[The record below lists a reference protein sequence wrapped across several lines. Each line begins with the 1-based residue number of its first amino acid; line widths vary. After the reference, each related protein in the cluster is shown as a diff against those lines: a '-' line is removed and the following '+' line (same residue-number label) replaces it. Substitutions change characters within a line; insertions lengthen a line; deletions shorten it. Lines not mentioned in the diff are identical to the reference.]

1 MKTPS
6 KAEPKAPRPLLRSGI
21 QFRLATVT
29 TLVLI
34 GILTLAGW
42 ILDRSFRASTLAGVE
57 EQLRLVV
64 YSLMGVAHADASGIR
79 VDELSEPRLSQPES
93 GLYAAVWEP
102 GTGREW
108 RSPSALTSNVGRGAA
123 EAVLGEFRF
132 SESPAGE
139 VPRFLLS
146 YLVIWDDA
154 DESQLIFQ
162 VAADQAPTL
171 AVIGNFRRDLA
182 WGLALVTLLV
192 IGAQFLA
199 IRWGL
204 TPLRVMAEEVRAL
217 EEGRREGLSDRYP
230 KELQGL
236 RRNLARFVAHEHR
249 RRARYRHALEDLA
262 HSLKTPLA
270 VIRNALG
277 GAETAR
283 GEPPAERELIA
294 EQLDRME
301 GVVTHQ
307 LSRAT
312 VTGPVVVSRPV
323 DLARL
328 AERLVLALKTAYVDR
343 GLAVEVRLPETLSVR
358 GDERDLMDLIG
369 NLLENA
375 FKYTDSRVRISG
387 QSEPVAVLLIE
398 DDGPGVD
405 PAIRDDIL
413 NRGAR
418 GDQVQPGQ
426 GIGLFVASEL
436 VHLYGGTVTIGDSPL
451 GGAGIEVRLPR

>member
-1 MKTPS
+1 M
-6 KAEPKAPRPLLRSGI
+6 RSGI

-57 EQLRLVV
+57 EQLRLVI
-64 YSLMGVAHADASGIR
+64 YSLMGVAHADALGIR

-108 RSPSALTSNVGRGAA
+108 RSPSALTTNVDKGPVEAA
-123 EAVLGEFRF
+123 LGEFRF
-132 SESPAGE
+132 SETNAGGI
-139 VPRFLLS
+139 PRFLLS

-171 AVIGNFRRDLA
+171 AMIGSFRRSLA
-182 WGLALVTLLV
+182 WGLALVILLV
-192 IGAQFLA
+192 IGAQILA

-204 TPLRVMAEEVRAL
+204 RPLRVMAEEVRAL
-217 EEGRREGLSDRYP
+217 EEGRREGLSDNYP
-230 KELQGL
+230 KELTGL
-236 RRNLARFVAHEHR
+236 RQNLARFIAHEHR
-249 RRARYRHALEDLA
+249 RRTRYRHALEDLA

-270 VIRNALG
+270 VVRNALG
-277 GAETAR
+277 GSLPAD
-283 GEPPAERELIA
+283 GEPHGERGLIA

-312 VTGPVVVSRPV
+312 VAGPVVVSRPV
-323 DLARL
+323 DIARL
-328 AERLVLALKTAYVDR
+328 AERLIRALKTAYSDR
-343 GLAVEVRLPETLSVR
+343 GLAVEVRLPPALSVR
-358 GDERDLMDLIG
+358 GDERDLMDIFG

-375 FKYTDSRVRISG
+375 FKYTRSKVRISG
-387 QSEPVAVLLIE
+387 QSGAMAVMRIE

-405 PAIRDDIL
+405 TAIRDDIL

-426 GIGLFVASEL
+426 GIGLSVVSEL
-436 VHLYGGTVTIGDSPL
+436 IQLYGGAFKIGASPL
-451 GGAGIEVRLPR
+451 GGASIEVRLPR

>member
-1 MKTPS
+1 MRK
-6 KAEPKAPRPLLRSGI
+6 GI

-57 EQLRLVV
+57 EQLRLVI
-64 YSLMGVAHADASGIR
+64 YSLMGMAHADALGIR

-108 RSPSALTSNVGRGAA
+108 RSPSALTTNVDRGPV

-132 SESPAGE
+132 SETHAGG

-171 AVIGNFRRDLA
+171 AIIGSFRRNLA
-182 WGLALVTLLV
+182 WGLALVILLV
-192 IGAQFLA
+192 IGAQILA

-204 TPLRVMAEEVRAL
+204 RPLRVLAEEVRAL
-217 EEGRREGLSDRYP
+217 EEGRREGLSDNYP
-230 KELQGL
+230 TELTGL
-236 RRNLARFVAHEHR
+236 RQNLARFIAHEHR
-249 RRARYRHALEDLA
+249 RRTRYRHALEDLA

-277 GAETAR
+277 GSVPADGERHGER
-283 GEPPAERELIA
+283 GLIA

-312 VTGPVVVSRPV
+312 VAGPVVVSRPV
-323 DLARL
+323 DIARL
-328 AERLVLALKTAYVDR
+328 AERLIRALKTAYSDR
-343 GLAVEVRLPETLSVR
+343 ELAVEVRFPPALSVR
-358 GDERDLMDLIG
+358 GDERDLMDIFG

-375 FKYTDSRVRISG
+375 FKYTRSKVRISG
-387 QSEPVAVLLIE
+387 QSGAMAVMRIE

-405 PAIRDDIL
+405 AAIRDDIL

-426 GIGLFVASEL
+426 GIGLSVVSEL
-436 VHLYGGTVTIGDSPL
+436 IQLYGGAFRIGASPL
-451 GGAGIEVRLPR
+451 GGASIEVRLPR

>member
-1 MKTPS
+1 M
-6 KAEPKAPRPLLRSGI
+6 RGGI

-42 ILDRSFRASTLAGVE
+42 ILDRSFRASALAGVE
-57 EQLRLVV
+57 EQLRLVI
-64 YSLMGVAHADASGIR
+64 YSLMGVAHADARGIR

-93 GLYAAVWEP
+93 GLYAAIWEL

-108 RSPSALTSNVGRGAA
+108 RSPSALTTNVDQGRGEAA
-123 EAVLGEFRF
+123 LGEFRF
-132 SESPAGE
+132 FESDSDG
-139 VPRFLLS
+139 VPRFGLS

-154 DESQLIFQ
+154 DESQLVFQ
-162 VAADQAPTL
+162 VAADQAPTQ
-171 AVIGNFRRDLA
+171 AVIGGFRRNLA
-182 WGLALVTLLV
+182 WGLALVTFLV

-204 TPLRVMAEEVRAL
+204 RPLRVMAEEVRAL
-217 EEGRREGLSDRYP
+217 EEGRREELSDSYP
-230 KELQGL
+230 KELNGL
-236 RRNLARFVAHEHR
+236 RRNLAHFIAHEHR
-249 RRARYRHALEDLA
+249 RRTRYRHALEDLA

-277 GAETAR
+277 GSVPANGEAYPER
-283 GEPPAERELIA
+283 GLIA

-307 LSRAT
+307 LSRAA
-312 VTGPVVVSRPV
+312 VAGPVVVGRPV
-323 DLARL
+323 DLSRL
-328 AERLVLALKTAYVDR
+328 AERLVRALKSAYADR
-343 GLAVEVRLPETLSVR
+343 DLAVEMRLPPALSVR
-358 GDERDLMDLIG
+358 GDERDLMDLFG

-375 FKYTDSRVRISG
+375 FKYTRSKVRISG
-387 QSEPVAVLLIE
+387 RSGSLALVRIE

-405 PAIRDDIL
+405 AAIRDDIL
-413 NRGAR
+413 HRGAR

-426 GIGLFVASEL
+426 GIGLSVVSEL
-436 VHLYGGTVTIGDSPL
+436 IQLYGGAFTIGASPL
-451 GGAGIEVRLPR
+451 GGASIEVKLPR

>member
-1 MKTPS
+1 MRK
-6 KAEPKAPRPLLRSGI
+6 GI

-57 EQLRLVV
+57 EQLRLVI
-64 YSLMGVAHADASGIR
+64 YSLMGVAHADALGIR

-108 RSPSALTSNVGRGAA
+108 RSPSALTTNVDKGPV

-132 SESPAGE
+132 SESNAGG
-139 VPRFLLS
+139 VQRFLLS

-162 VAADQAPTL
+162 AAADQAPTL
-171 AVIGNFRRDLA
+171 AIMGSFRRNLA

-192 IGAQFLA
+192 IGAQILA

-204 TPLRVMAEEVRAL
+204 RPLRVLAEEVRAL
-217 EEGRREGLSDRYP
+217 EEGRREGLSDNYP
-230 KELQGL
+230 KELTGL
-236 RRNLARFVAHEHR
+236 RQNLARFIAHEHR
-249 RRARYRHALEDLA
+249 RRTRYRHALEDLA

-277 GAETAR
+277 GSVPAE
-283 GEPPAERELIA
+283 GEPHGESGLIA

-312 VTGPVVVSRPV
+312 VAGPVVVGRPV
-323 DLARL
+323 DIARL
-328 AERLVLALKTAYVDR
+328 AERLIRALKTAYSDR
-343 GLAVEVRLPETLSVR
+343 GLAVEVHLPPALSVR
-358 GDERDLMDLIG
+358 GDERDLMDIFG

-375 FKYTDSRVRISG
+375 FKYTRSKVRISG
-387 QSEPVAVLLIE
+387 QSGAMAVMRIE

-405 PAIRDDIL
+405 AAIRDDIL

-426 GIGLFVASEL
+426 GIGLSVVSEL
-436 VHLYGGTVTIGDSPL
+436 IQLYGGAFRIGASPL
-451 GGAGIEVRLPR
+451 GGASIEVRLPR

>member
-1 MKTPS
+1 M
-6 KAEPKAPRPLLRSGI
+6 RGGI

-57 EQLRLVV
+57 ERLQLVI
-64 YSLMGVAHADASGIR
+64 YSLMGVAHADALGIR

-93 GLYAAVWEP
+93 GLYAAIWEP
-102 GTGREW
+102 ATGREW
-108 RSPSALTSNVGRGAA
+108 RSPSALTTNVDQGRAPAA
-123 EAVLGEFRF
+123 LGEFRF
-132 SESPAGE
+132 SEINMGG

-171 AVIGNFRRDLA
+171 AVIGSFRRNLA
-182 WGLALVTLLV
+182 WGLALVTVLV

-217 EEGRREGLSDRYP
+217 EEGRREGLSDNYP
-230 KELQGL
+230 KELTGL
-236 RRNLARFVAHEHR
+236 RRNLSRFIAHEHR
-249 RRARYRHALEDLA
+249 QRTRYRHALEDLA

-270 VIRNALG
+270 VIRNALVG
-277 GAETAR
+277 SVPAN
-283 GEPPAERELIA
+283 GEPQGERELIA

-312 VTGPVVVSRPV
+312 VAGPVVVGRPV
-323 DLARL
+323 DVSHL
-328 AERLVLALKTAYVDR
+328 AERLIRALKTAYSDR
-343 GLAVEVRLPETLSVR
+343 GLAVEVRLPPTLSVR
-358 GDERDLMDLIG
+358 GDERDLMDIFG

-375 FKYTDSRVRISG
+375 FKYTRSKVRISG
-387 QSEPVAVLLIE
+387 RTGAVAVLRIE

-405 PAIRDDIL
+405 AAIRDDIL

-426 GIGLFVASEL
+426 GIGLSVVSEL
-436 VHLYGGTVTIGDSPL
+436 IQLYGGTFTIGSSTL
-451 GGAGIEVRLPR
+451 GGASIEVKLPR

>member
-1 MKTPS
+1 MRT
-6 KAEPKAPRPLLRSGI
+6 GI
-21 QFRLATVT
+21 QFRLAAVT

-57 EQLRLVV
+57 EQLRLVI
-64 YSLMGVAHADASGIR
+64 YSLMGVAHADAFGIR
-79 VDELSEPRLSQPES
+79 VDELPEPRLSQPES
-93 GLYAAVWEP
+93 GLYAAVWEL
-102 GTGREW
+102 GAGREW
-108 RSPSALTSNVGRGAA
+108 RSPSALTTNVEKGQVKAA
-123 EAVLGEFRF
+123 LGEFRF
-132 SESPAGE
+132 SETDLGG

-162 VAADQAPTL
+162 VAADQAPAL
-171 AVIGNFRRDLA
+171 AIIGSFRRNLA

-192 IGAQFLA
+192 IGAQILA

-217 EEGRREGLSDRYP
+217 EEGRREGLSDNYP
-230 KELQGL
+230 KELTGL
-236 RRNLARFVAHEHR
+236 RRNLARFIAHEHR
-249 RRARYRHALEDLA
+249 RRTRYRHALEDLA

-277 GAETAR
+277 GSGPAN
-283 GEPPAERELIA
+283 GEPHGERGLIA

-312 VTGPVVVSRPV
+312 VAGPVVVGRPV
-323 DLARL
+323 DVSRL
-328 AERLVLALKTAYVDR
+328 AERLIRALKTAYSDR
-343 GLAVEVRLPETLSVR
+343 GLAVEVRLPPALSVR
-358 GDERDLMDLIG
+358 GDERDLMDIFG

-375 FKYTDSRVRISG
+375 FKYTRSKVRISG
-387 QSEPVAVLLIE
+387 RSGTMAVMRIE

-405 PAIRDDIL
+405 AAIRDDVL

-426 GIGLFVASEL
+426 GIGLSVVSEL
-436 VHLYGGTVTIGDSPL
+436 IQLYGGAFSIGASPL
-451 GGAGIEVRLPR
+451 GGARIEVRLPR

>member
-1 MKTPS
+1 M
-6 KAEPKAPRPLLRSGI
+6 RSGI
-21 QFRLATVT
+21 QFRLTTVT

-57 EQLRLVV
+57 EQLRLVI
-64 YSLMGVAHADASGIR
+64 YSLMGMAHADALGIR

-108 RSPSALTSNVGRGAA
+108 RSPSALTTNVDKGPV

-132 SESPAGE
+132 SETNAGG
-139 VPRFLLS
+139 VPRFMLS

-171 AVIGNFRRDLA
+171 AMIGSFRRNLA
-182 WGLALVTLLV
+182 WGLALVILLV
-192 IGAQFLA
+192 IGAQILA

-204 TPLRVMAEEVRAL
+204 RPLRVMAEEVRAL
-217 EEGRREGLSDRYP
+217 EEGRREGLSDSYP
-230 KELQGL
+230 KELTGL
-236 RRNLARFVAHEHR
+236 RQNLARFIAHEHR
-249 RRARYRHALEDLA
+249 RRTRYRHALEDLA

-277 GAETAR
+277 GSVPAD
-283 GEPPAERELIA
+283 GEPHGERGLIA

-312 VTGPVVVSRPV
+312 VAGPVVVSRPV
-323 DLARL
+323 DIARL
-328 AERLVLALKTAYVDR
+328 AERLIRALKTAYSDR
-343 GLAVEVRLPETLSVR
+343 GLAVEVRLPPALSVR
-358 GDERDLMDLIG
+358 GDERDLMDIFG

-375 FKYTDSRVRISG
+375 FKYTRSKVRISG
-387 QSEPVAVLLIE
+387 KSGAMAVMRIE

-405 PAIRDDIL
+405 AAIRDDIL

-426 GIGLFVASEL
+426 GIGLSVVSEL
-436 VHLYGGTVTIGDSPL
+436 IQLYGGAFKIGASPL
-451 GGAGIEVRLPR
+451 GGASIEVRLPR

>member
-1 MKTPS
+1 M
-6 KAEPKAPRPLLRSGI
+6 RSGI

-57 EQLRLVV
+57 EQLRLVI
-64 YSLMGVAHADASGIR
+64 YSLMGMAHADALGIR

-108 RSPSALTSNVGRGAA
+108 RSPSALTTNVDKGPV

-132 SESPAGE
+132 SETNAGG
-139 VPRFLLS
+139 VPRFMLS

-162 VAADQAPTL
+162 AAADQAPTL
-171 AVIGNFRRDLA
+171 AMIGSFRRNLA
-182 WGLALVTLLV
+182 WGLALVILLV
-192 IGAQFLA
+192 IGAQILA

-204 TPLRVMAEEVRAL
+204 RPLRVMAEEVRAL
-217 EEGRREGLSDRYP
+217 EEGRREGLSDSYP
-230 KELQGL
+230 KELTGL
-236 RRNLARFVAHEHR
+236 RQNLARFIAHEHR
-249 RRARYRHALEDLA
+249 RRTRYRHALEDLA

-277 GAETAR
+277 GSVPAD
-283 GEPPAERELIA
+283 GEPHGESGLIA

-312 VTGPVVVSRPV
+312 VAGPVVVGRPV
-323 DLARL
+323 DIARL
-328 AERLVLALKTAYVDR
+328 AQRLIRALKTAYSDR
-343 GLAVEVRLPETLSVR
+343 GLAVEVRLPPALSVR
-358 GDERDLMDLIG
+358 GDERDLMDIFG

-375 FKYTDSRVRISG
+375 FKYTRSKVRISG
-387 QSEPVAVLLIE
+387 QSGAMAVMRIE

-405 PAIRDDIL
+405 AAIRDDIL

-426 GIGLFVASEL
+426 GIGLSVVSEL
-436 VHLYGGTVTIGDSPL
+436 IQLYGGAFRIGASPL
-451 GGAGIEVRLPR
+451 GGASIEVRLPR

>member
-1 MKTPS
+1 MR
-6 KAEPKAPRPLLRSGI
+6 AGI

-42 ILDRSFRASTLAGVE
+42 ILDRSFRASALAGVE
-57 EQLRLVV
+57 EQLRLVI
-64 YSLMGVAHADASGIR
+64 YSLMGVAYADADGIR
-79 VDELSEPRLSQPES
+79 IDDLSEPRLSQPES

-102 GTGREW
+102 GTAREW
-108 RSPSALTSNVGRGAA
+108 RSPSALTTNVDKGQV

-132 SESPAGE
+132 SETGAGG

-162 VAADQAPTL
+162 VAVDQAPTL
-171 AVIGNFRRDLA
+171 TIVGGFRRSLA

-217 EEGRREGLSDRYP
+217 EEGRREGLSDNYP
-230 KELQGL
+230 KELKGL
-236 RRNLARFVAHEHR
+236 RKNLARFIAHEHR
-249 RRARYRHALEDLA
+249 RRTRYRHALEDLA

-270 VIRNALG
+270 VIRNAIG
-277 GAETAR
+277 GSASAD
-283 GEPPAERELIA
+283 GEPQGERGLIA

-301 GVVTHQ
+301 SVVTHQ

-312 VTGPVVVSRPV
+312 VAGPVVVGRPV
-323 DLARL
+323 DITHL
-328 AERLVLALKTAYVDR
+328 AERLIRALKTAYTDR
-343 GLAVEVRLPETLSVR
+343 GLAVEVQLPPALSVR
-358 GDERDLMDLIG
+358 GDERDLMDIFG

-375 FKYTDSRVRISG
+375 FKYTRSKVRISG
-387 QSEPVAVLLIE
+387 ESGAVAVMRIE

-405 PAIRDDIL
+405 ATIRDDIL

-426 GIGLFVASEL
+426 GIGLSVVSEL
-436 VHLYGGTVTIGDSPL
+436 IQLYGGAIAIGDSPL
-451 GGAGIEVRLPR
+451 GGASIEVRLPR

>member
-1 MKTPS
+1 M
-6 KAEPKAPRPLLRSGI
+6 RGGI

-42 ILDRSFRASTLAGVE
+42 VLDRSFRASTLAGVE

-64 YSLMGVAHADASGIR
+64 YSLMGVAHADALGIR
-79 VDELSEPRLSQPES
+79 VDELPEPRLSQPES
-93 GLYAAVWEP
+93 GLYAEVWEP

-108 RSPSALTSNVGRGAA
+108 RSPSALTTNVDQVRLEAA
-123 EAVLGEFRF
+123 LGEFRF
-132 SESPAGE
+132 AETDAGG
-139 VPRFLLS
+139 VPRFLLA

-162 VAADQAPTL
+162 VAADQAPTQ
-171 AVIGNFRRDLA
+171 AIIDSFRRNLA
-182 WGLALVTLLV
+182 SGLALVTLLV

-217 EEGRREGLSDRYP
+217 EEGRRDNLSDHYP
-230 KELQGL
+230 KELTGL
-236 RRNLARFVAHEHR
+236 RQNLARFIAHEHR
-249 RRARYRHALEDLA
+249 RRTRYRHALEDLA

-277 GAETAR
+277 GSVPADGAPHGER
-283 GEPPAERELIA
+283 GLIA

-312 VTGPVVVSRPV
+312 VAGPVVVGRPV
-323 DLARL
+323 DVSRL
-328 AERLVLALKTAYVDR
+328 AERLIRALETAYSDRELNVD
-343 GLAVEVRLPETLSVR
+343 VRLPPALNVR
-358 GDERDLMDLIG
+358 GDERDLMDIFG

-375 FKYTDSRVRISG
+375 FKYTHSQVRISG
-387 QSEPVAVLLIE
+387 QAGAVAVMRIE

-405 PAIRDDIL
+405 RTMRDDIL

-426 GIGLFVASEL
+426 GIGLSVVSEL
-436 VHLYGGTVTIGDSPL
+436 VQLYGGALDIGRSPL
-451 GGAGIEVRLPR
+451 GGASIEVRLPR

>member
-1 MKTPS
+1 M
-6 KAEPKAPRPLLRSGI
+6 RRGI

-57 EQLRLVV
+57 EQLRLVI
-64 YSLMGVAHADASGIR
+64 YSLMGMAHADALGIR

-108 RSPSALTSNVGRGAA
+108 RSPSALTTNVDKGPV

-132 SESPAGE
+132 SETNASG
-139 VPRFLLS
+139 VPRFMLS

-171 AVIGNFRRDLA
+171 AMIGSFRRNLA
-182 WGLALVTLLV
+182 WGLALVILLV
-192 IGAQFLA
+192 IGAQILA

-204 TPLRVMAEEVRAL
+204 RPLRVMAEEVRAL
-217 EEGRREGLSDRYP
+217 EEGRREGLSDSYP
-230 KELQGL
+230 KELTGL
-236 RRNLARFVAHEHR
+236 RQNLARFIAHEHR
-249 RRARYRHALEDLA
+249 RRTRYRHALEDLA

-277 GAETAR
+277 GSVPAD
-283 GEPPAERELIA
+283 GEPHGERGLIA

-312 VTGPVVVSRPV
+312 VAGPVVVSRPV
-323 DLARL
+323 DIARL
-328 AERLVLALKTAYVDR
+328 AERLIRALKTAYSDR
-343 GLAVEVRLPETLSVR
+343 GLAVEVRLPPALSVR
-358 GDERDLMDLIG
+358 GDERDLMDIFG

-375 FKYTDSRVRISG
+375 FKYTRSKVRISG
-387 QSEPVAVLLIE
+387 KSGAMAVMRIE

-405 PAIRDDIL
+405 AAIRDDIL

-426 GIGLFVASEL
+426 GIGLSVVSEL
-436 VHLYGGTVTIGDSPL
+436 IQLYGGAFRIGASPL
-451 GGAGIEVRLPR
+451 GGASIEVRLPR

>member
-1 MKTPS
+1 M
-6 KAEPKAPRPLLRSGI
+6 RRGI

-57 EQLRLVV
+57 EQLRLVI
-64 YSLMGVAHADASGIR
+64 YSLMGVAHADALGIR

-108 RSPSALTSNVGRGAA
+108 RSPSALTTNVDKGPV

-132 SESPAGE
+132 SETNAGG
-139 VPRFLLS
+139 VPRFMLS

-162 VAADQAPTL
+162 AAADQAPTL
-171 AVIGNFRRDLA
+171 AMIGSFRRNLA
-182 WGLALVTLLV
+182 WGLALVILLV
-192 IGAQFLA
+192 IGAQILA

-204 TPLRVMAEEVRAL
+204 RPLRVMAEEVRAL
-217 EEGRREGLSDRYP
+217 EEGRREGLSDNYP
-230 KELQGL
+230 KELTGL
-236 RRNLARFVAHEHR
+236 RQNLARFIAHEHR
-249 RRARYRHALEDLA
+249 RRTRYRHALEDLA

-270 VIRNALG
+270 VVRNALG
-277 GAETAR
+277 GSLPAD
-283 GEPPAERELIA
+283 GEPHGERGLIA

-312 VTGPVVVSRPV
+312 VAGPVVVSRPV
-323 DLARL
+323 DIARL
-328 AERLVLALKTAYVDR
+328 AERLIRALKTAYSDR
-343 GLAVEVRLPETLSVR
+343 GLAVEVRLPPALSVR
-358 GDERDLMDLIG
+358 GDERDLMDIFG

-375 FKYTDSRVRISG
+375 FKYTRSKVRISG
-387 QSEPVAVLLIE
+387 QSGAMAVMRIE

-405 PAIRDDIL
+405 TAIRDDIL

-426 GIGLFVASEL
+426 GIGLSVVSEL
-436 VHLYGGTVTIGDSPL
+436 IQLYGGAFRIGASPL
-451 GGAGIEVRLPR
+451 GGASIEVRLPR

>member
-1 MKTPS
+1 M
-6 KAEPKAPRPLLRSGI
+6 RSGI

-57 EQLRLVV
+57 EQLRLVI
-64 YSLMGVAHADASGIR
+64 YSLMGVAHADALGIR

-108 RSPSALTSNVGRGAA
+108 RSPSALTTNVDKGPV

-132 SESPAGE
+132 SETNAGG
-139 VPRFLLS
+139 VPRFMLS

-171 AVIGNFRRDLA
+171 AMIGSFRRSLA
-182 WGLALVTLLV
+182 WGLALVILLV
-192 IGAQFLA
+192 IGAQILA

-204 TPLRVMAEEVRAL
+204 RPLRVMAEEVRAL
-217 EEGRREGLSDRYP
+217 EEGRREGLSDNYP
-230 KELQGL
+230 KELTGL
-236 RRNLARFVAHEHR
+236 RQNLARFIAHEHR
-249 RRARYRHALEDLA
+249 RRTRYRHALEDLA

-270 VIRNALG
+270 VVRNALG
-277 GAETAR
+277 GSLPAD
-283 GEPPAERELIA
+283 GEPHGERGLIA

-312 VTGPVVVSRPV
+312 VAGPVVVSRPV
-323 DLARL
+323 DIARL
-328 AERLVLALKTAYVDR
+328 AERLIRALKTAYSDR
-343 GLAVEVRLPETLSVR
+343 GLAVEVRLPPALSVR
-358 GDERDLMDLIG
+358 GDERDLMDIFG

-375 FKYTDSRVRISG
+375 FKYTRSKVRISG
-387 QSEPVAVLLIE
+387 KSGAMAVMRIE

-405 PAIRDDIL
+405 AAIRDDIL

-426 GIGLFVASEL
+426 GIGLSVVSEL
-436 VHLYGGTVTIGDSPL
+436 IQLYGGAFKIGASPL
-451 GGAGIEVRLPR
+451 GGASIEVRLPR

>member
-1 MKTPS
+1 M
-6 KAEPKAPRPLLRSGI
+6 RGGI

-57 EQLRLVV
+57 ERLQLVI
-64 YSLMGVAHADASGIR
+64 YSLMGVAHADALGIR

-93 GLYAAVWEP
+93 GLYAAIWEP
-102 GTGREW
+102 ATGREW
-108 RSPSALTSNVGRGAA
+108 RSPSALTTNVDQGRAPAA
-123 EAVLGEFRF
+123 LGEFRF
-132 SESPAGE
+132 SEINMGG

-171 AVIGNFRRDLA
+171 AVIGSFRRNLA
-182 WGLALVTLLV
+182 WGLALVTVLV

-217 EEGRREGLSDRYP
+217 EEGRREGLSDNYP
-230 KELQGL
+230 KELTGL
-236 RRNLARFVAHEHR
+236 RRNLSRFIAHEHR
-249 RRARYRHALEDLA
+249 QRTRYRHALEDLA

-270 VIRNALG
+270 VIRNALVG
-277 GAETAR
+277 SVPAN
-283 GEPPAERELIA
+283 GEPQGERELIA

-312 VTGPVVVSRPV
+312 VAGPVVVGRPV
-323 DLARL
+323 DVSHL
-328 AERLVLALKTAYVDR
+328 AERLIRALKTAYSDR
-343 GLAVEVRLPETLSVR
+343 GLAVEVRLPPTLSVR
-358 GDERDLMDLIG
+358 GDERDLMDIFG

-375 FKYTDSRVRISG
+375 FKYTRSKVRISG
-387 QSEPVAVLLIE
+387 RSGAVAVLRIE

-405 PAIRDDIL
+405 AAIRDDIL

-426 GIGLFVASEL
+426 GIGLSVVSEL
-436 VHLYGGTVTIGDSPL
+436 IQLYGGTFTIGSSTL
-451 GGAGIEVRLPR
+451 GGASIEVKLPR

>member
-1 MKTPS
+1 M
-6 KAEPKAPRPLLRSGI
+6 RSGI

-57 EQLRLVV
+57 EQLRLVI
-64 YSLMGVAHADASGIR
+64 YSLMGMAHADALGIR

-108 RSPSALTSNVGRGAA
+108 RSPSALTTNVDKGPV

-132 SESPAGE
+132 SETNAGG
-139 VPRFLLS
+139 VPRFMLS

-171 AVIGNFRRDLA
+171 AMIGSFRRNLA
-182 WGLALVTLLV
+182 WGLALVILLV
-192 IGAQFLA
+192 IGAQILA

-204 TPLRVMAEEVRAL
+204 RPLRVMAEEVRAL
-217 EEGRREGLSDRYP
+217 EEGRREGLSDSYP
-230 KELQGL
+230 KELTGL
-236 RRNLARFVAHEHR
+236 RQNLARFIAHEHR
-249 RRARYRHALEDLA
+249 RRTRYRHALEDLA

-277 GAETAR
+277 GSVPAD
-283 GEPPAERELIA
+283 GEPHGERGLIA

-312 VTGPVVVSRPV
+312 VAGPVVVSRPV
-323 DLARL
+323 DIARL
-328 AERLVLALKTAYVDR
+328 AERLIRALKTAYSDR
-343 GLAVEVRLPETLSVR
+343 GLAVEVRLPPALSVR
-358 GDERDLMDLIG
+358 GDERDLMDIFG

-375 FKYTDSRVRISG
+375 FKYTRSKVRISG
-387 QSEPVAVLLIE
+387 KSGAMAVMRIE

-405 PAIRDDIL
+405 AAIRDDIL

-426 GIGLFVASEL
+426 GIGLSVVSEL
-436 VHLYGGTVTIGDSPL
+436 IQLYGGAFRIGASPL
-451 GGAGIEVRLPR
+451 GGASIEVRLPR

>member
-1 MKTPS
+1 M
-6 KAEPKAPRPLLRSGI
+6 RSGI
-21 QFRLATVT
+21 QFRLTTVT

-57 EQLRLVV
+57 EQLRLVI
-64 YSLMGVAHADASGIR
+64 YSLMGMAHADALGIR

-108 RSPSALTSNVGRGAA
+108 RSPSALTTNVDKGPV

-132 SESPAGE
+132 SETNAGG
-139 VPRFLLS
+139 VPRFMLS

-171 AVIGNFRRDLA
+171 AMIGSFRRNLA
-182 WGLALVTLLV
+182 WGLALVILLV
-192 IGAQFLA
+192 IGAQILA

-204 TPLRVMAEEVRAL
+204 RPLRVMAEEVRAL
-217 EEGRREGLSDRYP
+217 EEGRREGLSDSYP
-230 KELQGL
+230 KELTGL
-236 RRNLARFVAHEHR
+236 RQNLARFIAHEHR
-249 RRARYRHALEDLA
+249 RRTRYRHALEDLA

-277 GAETAR
+277 GSVPAD
-283 GEPPAERELIA
+283 GEPHGERGLIA

-312 VTGPVVVSRPV
+312 VAGPVVVSRPV
-323 DLARL
+323 DIARL
-328 AERLVLALKTAYVDR
+328 AERLIRALKTAYSDR
-343 GLAVEVRLPETLSVR
+343 ELAVEVRLPPALSVR
-358 GDERDLMDLIG
+358 GDERDLMDIFG

-375 FKYTDSRVRISG
+375 FKYTHSKVRISG
-387 QSEPVAVLLIE
+387 KSGAMAVMRIE

-405 PAIRDDIL
+405 AAIRDDIL

-426 GIGLFVASEL
+426 GIGLSVVSEL
-436 VHLYGGTVTIGDSPL
+436 IQLYGGAFRIGASPL
-451 GGAGIEVRLPR
+451 GGASIEVRLPR

>member
-1 MKTPS
+1 M
-6 KAEPKAPRPLLRSGI
+6 RSGI

-57 EQLRLVV
+57 EQLRLVI
-64 YSLMGVAHADASGIR
+64 YSLMGMAHADALGIR

-108 RSPSALTSNVGRGAA
+108 RSPSALTTNVDKGPV

-132 SESPAGE
+132 SETNAGG
-139 VPRFLLS
+139 VPRFMLS

-162 VAADQAPTL
+162 AAADQAPTL
-171 AVIGNFRRDLA
+171 AIIGSFRRNLA
-182 WGLALVTLLV
+182 WGLALVILLV
-192 IGAQFLA
+192 IGAQILA

-217 EEGRREGLSDRYP
+217 EEGRREGLSDNYP
-230 KELQGL
+230 KELTGL
-236 RRNLARFVAHEHR
+236 RQNLARFIAHEHR
-249 RRARYRHALEDLA
+249 RRTRYRHALEDLA

-277 GAETAR
+277 GSVPADGERHGER
-283 GEPPAERELIA
+283 GLIA

-312 VTGPVVVSRPV
+312 VAGPVVVSRPV
-323 DLARL
+323 DIARL
-328 AERLVLALKTAYVDR
+328 AERLIRALKTAYSDR
-343 GLAVEVRLPETLSVR
+343 ELAVEVRLPPALSVR
-358 GDERDLMDLIG
+358 GDERDLMDIFG

-375 FKYTDSRVRISG
+375 FKYTRSKVRISG
-387 QSEPVAVLLIE
+387 QSGAMAVMRIE

-405 PAIRDDIL
+405 AAIRDDIL

-426 GIGLFVASEL
+426 GIGLSVVSEL
-436 VHLYGGTVTIGDSPL
+436 IQLYGGAFKIGASPL
-451 GGAGIEVRLPR
+451 GGASIEVRLPR